1 MFKHFAIVFII
12 AALISLWGKVAVAD
26 NPTLEEIVVKGEK
39 EPVNEESLSIKEV
52 RESPARDIGEA
63 LRQVEGIDIV
73 RKGAIAN
80 DIVLRGLQK
89 DNINVLMDGA
99 KIYGACPAR
108 MDPPAFHFDFAE
120 VEQVKIIKGPY
131 DVENPGSMGGVVNI
145 FSKRT
150 RKGFG
155 SDLSATYGSYNSVNS
170 SATASYGDDRFDG
183 LLGFAYKRS
192 DVPES
197 GDGKLITDIYPGTN
211 PNRYRSDTMDSK
223 AYEIFTGWTKFGFN
237 PTANSRTEISYSYQD
252 AEHVLYPYLKMDA
265 DYDRTHLLNWNYR
278 IEKISPMVKEV
289 RLQAYWDRVSH
300 LMDDRLR
307 FSSTTSPR
315 YYSMQTDAR
324 TQGIGASLQGVV
336 ALGPGTLKV
345 GLDYTN
351 RSWEAQNKRGMFTMM
366 NPFTPV
372 NMIPDVFVDNFGMFT
387 EYDLP
392 LSEKFSVKAG
402 IRGDLTWVNA
412 GKDNTPADAKSDS
425 DFGGVSANLQFTYK
439 PLREVEL
446 FLGLGRGYR
455 TPDPEEMYI
464 DVPAMA
470 PAVTWRGNPHLDATV
485 NHQADLGVKY
495 ASERFY
501 VSTSIFYSYLTDFV
515 NFYQA
520 SPSQKSYQNIDASI
534 WGAELGSQFSLPF
547 DLFLKGSLSYVEG
560 RNRDDNR
567 PLSEIPPLQGTIALR
582 YDNGNLFA
590 EIAEN
595 LTRKQDRVDSGLN
608 EQPTAGWATT
618 DIKAGYNYRDLS
630 VYAGIYN
637 LLDKQY
643 YSHLSYVRDPF
654 ASGVGFKV
662 PENGRNFYVT
672 VAYRF

>member
-1 MFKHFAIVFII
+1 MVKYFAIAFF
-12 AALISLWGKVAVAD
+12 ISLFIPLWAVAAFAD
-26 NPTLEEIVVKGEK
+26 NPMLEEIVVKGEK
-39 EPVNEESLSIKEV
+39 EPVNQESLSIKEV

-63 LRQVEGIDIV
+63 LKQVEGIDIV

-108 MDPPAFHFDFAE
+108 MDPPAFHFDFAQ
-120 VEQVKIIKGPY
+120 VEQIKIIKGPY
-131 DVENPGSMGGVVNI
+131 DVENPGSMGGAVNI
-145 FSKRT
+145 LSKRT

-155 SDLSATYGSYNSVNS
+155 SDLSVTYGSYNSVNS
-170 SATASYGDDRFDG
+170 SATASYGNDRLDG
-183 LLGFAYKRS
+183 LFGFAYKRS

-197 GDGKLITDIYPGTN
+197 GNGKLITDIYPVIS
-211 PNRYRSDTMDSK
+211 PNRYRNDTIDSK
-223 AYEIFTGWTKFGFN
+223 SYEIFTGWTKFGFN
-237 PTANSRTEISYSYQD
+237 PTANSRAELSYSYQD

-265 DYDRTHLLNWNYR
+265 DNDKTHLLNWNYR
-278 IEKISPMVKEV
+278 IEKISPLVKEV

-307 FSSTTSPR
+307 FSSNSSPR

-324 TQGIGASLQGVV
+324 TQGIGAAVYGVL
-336 ALGPGTLKV
+336 ALGPGNLKV

-351 RSWEAQNKRGMFTMM
+351 RNWDAQNKRGMFTMI
-366 NPFTPV
+366 NPFSPV

-392 LSEKFSVKAG
+392 LSEKFSLKAA
-402 IRGDLTWVNA
+402 IRGDLTWVDA
-412 GKDNTPADAKSDS
+412 DKGNTPAHAKPDN

-439 PLREVEL
+439 PVREVEL

-501 VSTSIFYSYLTDFV
+501 VSTSIFYSDLNDFV

-520 SPSQKSYQNIDASI
+520 TPAQKSYQNIHASI
-534 WGAELGSQFSLPF
+534 WGAELGSQVSLPF

-560 RNRDDNR
+560 RNMDDNR
-567 PLSEIPPLQGTIALR
+567 PLSEIPPLQGMIALR
-582 YDNGNLFA
+582 YDNGELFA

-595 LTRKQDRVDSGLN
+595 LTRKQNRVDSGLN

-618 DIKAGYNYRDLS
+618 DIKAGYNYRALS